1 MIIADCIRNRIEN
14 TYSEIGEVCVQLITE
29 VQPKNSR
36 RIRSKFRRIIK
47 DYELYLFLLPAVVWY
62 IIFMYGPLY
71 GLQIAFK
78 NFNGALVIWGSKWVG
93 FRHFKNFYNSY
104 LFWTLIKNTLA
115 LSVYSLLA
123 GFPVPILLALM
134 LNEVKNA
141 KYKKFVQTV
150 TCAPHFIS
158 MVVLVGI
165 INISFSP
172 SYGFISLGLQAL
184 GFEKQNYLVSP
195 SAFRHIY
202 VWSGIWQN
210 AGWNSIIYL
219 AALSSVD
226 PTIHEAAVIDEH
238 QDSVYGTLMKSM
250 YRPWSSCLYLTATMN
265 VGFEGISDAE

>member
-1 MIIADCIRNRIEN
+1 
-14 TYSEIGEVCVQLITE
+14 
-29 VQPKNSR
+29 
-36 RIRSKFRRIIK
+36 
-47 DYELYLFLLPAVVWY
+47 
-62 IIFMYGPLY
+62 MYGPLY

-78 NFNGALVIWGSKWVG
+78 NFNGALGIWGSKWVG

-150 TCAPHFIS
+150 TYAPHFIS

-226 PTIHEAAVIDEH
+226 PTIHEAAVIDGASRIQRVWH
-238 QDSVYGTLMKSM
+238 INVKSIVPTM
-250 YRPWSSCLYLTATMN
+250 VILLILNTGSIMN
-265 VGFEGISDAE
+265 VGFEKVFLMQNDLNSTTSDVISTYIYRRGLINADYSFSTAVGLLNNVVNFIILVTVNAISRKLGEISLF